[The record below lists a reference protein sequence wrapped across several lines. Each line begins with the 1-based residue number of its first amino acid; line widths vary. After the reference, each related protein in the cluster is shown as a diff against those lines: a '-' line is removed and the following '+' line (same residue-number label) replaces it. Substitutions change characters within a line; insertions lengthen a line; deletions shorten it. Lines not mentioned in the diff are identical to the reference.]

1 MKIQE
6 ACLPCLVSL
15 GVRCAALIPAA
26 SRPAFYRD
34 FFHTLANVDFDQPA
48 PLAIGLLYR
57 LIKQKAKTGQHTGG
71 GRNPGADQANP
82 LGSRSV
88 CGSTAAGCAGQQFR
102 F

>member
-48 PLAIGLLYR
+48 P
-57 LIKQKAKTGQHTGG
+57 
-71 GRNPGADQANP
+71 
-82 LGSRSV
+82 
-88 CGSTAAGCAGQQFR
+88 
-102 F
+102 

>member
-57 LIKQKAKTGQHTGG
+57 LIKQKQK
-71 GRNPGADQANP
+71 PGIPTLHFENRSTHRWRQK
-82 LGSRSV
+82 SR
-88 CGSTAAGCAGQQFR
+88 R
-102 F
+102 

>member
-57 LIKQKAKTGQHTGG
+57 LIKQKAKTGDPYASLRKQVNT
-71 GRNPGADQANP
+71 Q
-82 LGSRSV
+82 V
-88 CGSTAAGCAGQQFR
+88 AAEIPALIR
-102 F
+102 